1 MNSGNTPNKFWLP
14 PMFFATSLGA
24 SICFA
29 AGLLGLFAPEA
40 FPPLA
45 EPSLAYS
52 LVGLA
57 IFLEGWA
64 IFILI
69 GASREAAKRREQQPA
84 GRRQRL
90 L

>member
-1 MNSGNTPNKFWLP
+1 MNSANTPQKFWLP
-14 PMFFATSLGA
+14 PMFFATSFGA

-29 AGLLGLFAPEA
+29 AGLLGLFAPEV

-52 LVGLA
+52 LIGLA

-69 GASREAAKRREQQPA
+69 GASREAAKRREKPT